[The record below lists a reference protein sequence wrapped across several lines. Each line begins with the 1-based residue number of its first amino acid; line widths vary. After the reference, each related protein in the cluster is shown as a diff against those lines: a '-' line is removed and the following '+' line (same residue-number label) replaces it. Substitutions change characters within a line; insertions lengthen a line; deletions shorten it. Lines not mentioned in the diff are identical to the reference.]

1 VWQEILHRGT
11 KQEIP
16 RLHLQLILHQ

>member
-1 VWQEILHRGT
+1 VWEKILHRGT

-16 RLHLQLILHQ
+16 RLHLQLILNQ